1 MLPRVAISGAGPSGL
16 TLAAL
21 LARMGVPTVVIE
33 KQTKLPTHPQAHY
46 INARSME
53 IFGHD
58 LELHK
63 QLQRLSPP
71 AEQWNDFVW
80 CTSVAGREL
89 ARIGHALSDTR
100 LTPMTQSAFG
110 PIHLSQS
117 KILPELLKSTQL
129 GLPAACS
136 PADVRFGVACS
147 SFNETSEGVNLQL
160 SNGETLDVDYLVAA
174 DGANSKIREQLG
186 IKMAGRPRLSSLMN
200 LHLRVAPEALSSVH
214 SAMLYFVFNPKVV
227 AVLVAHDINA
237 GEWVCQ
243 VPFSP
248 NFQSEADF
256 DLSVCQDLAAAALGV
271 PSNMVDVLSARP
283 WTMHAEVAEQ
293 WVSPNHGR
301 VLLCGDAAHRFPPAG
316 GFGMNTGVQ
325 DAHNLAWKLASVLS
339 EESDQAPALLRSYE
353 TERRPVAVNNTV
365 LSLKNYERVLAAC
378 RALGIDNGDLD
389 SNGRF
394 LAQVGGVAAE
404 KALALARAQLGCLE
418 KPGHPLGDL
427 RIQQLRRLLA
437 KGGGL
442 PLVFPKHELA
452 FAYSEGAL
460 EAQTAQEAKAIDNA
474 AMVDTVRVGSRAP
487 HCCLEVPSGH
497 VFSLADLSAQLHS
510 SGVTRRRCFVL
521 VRSEP
526 KEENDDREGGIQ
538 DRALDQIKCR
548 QPLVVVTVKS
558 GPDLKGENTSAS
570 APSLHDWSATTSGS
584 VTHLSCID
592 ALGDWANAV
601 GQERSLLMRPD
612 GHVAWLG
619 NSNESFDF
627 SRFKN
632 GPLAA
637 LMAPVRVEK

>member
-21 LARMGVPTVVIE
+21 LARMGVPTVVFE
-33 KQTKLPTHPQAHY
+33 KHTKLPVHPQAHY

-58 LELHK
+58 LGLQK
-63 QLQRLSPP
+63 RLQRLSPP
-71 AEQWNDFVW
+71 AEQWKDFVW

-89 ARIGHALSDTR
+89 ARIGHALSENDTR
-100 LTPMTQSAFG
+100 SAPMTRSAFG

-129 GLPAACS
+129 GLPDACP

-147 SFNETSEGVNLQL
+147 SFDENSDGVNLTL
-160 SNGETLDVDYLVAA
+160 SNGETLAVDYLVAA
-174 DGANSKIREQLG
+174 DGANSKIRDQLG

-200 LHLRVAPEALSSVH
+200 LHLRVAPEALPSVH

-227 AVLVAHDINA
+227 AVLVAHDIAA

-248 NFQSEADF
+248 DFQSEADF
-256 DLSVCQDLAAAALGV
+256 DVGVCQDLASAALGV
-271 PSNMVDVLSARP
+271 SPNMVEVLSARP
-283 WTMHAEVAEQ
+283 WTMHAQVAEQ
-293 WVSPNHGR
+293 WISADHGR

-339 EESDQAPALLRSYE
+339 EASDAGPALLRSYE

-365 LSLKNYERVLAAC
+365 LSLKNYERVLTAC
-378 RALGIDNGDLD
+378 RALGIDNSDLD

-404 KALALARAQLGCLE
+404 KAMALARAQLGCFE

-427 RIQQLRRLLA
+427 RVQQLRRLLA

-452 FAYSEGAL
+452 FAYSEGA
-460 EAQTAQEAKAIDNA
+460 QSDAIDNA
-474 AMVDTVRVGSRAP
+474 VTMVDSVRVGSRAP
-487 HCCLEVPSGH
+487 HCCLALPSGH
-497 VFSLADLSAQLHS
+497 MFSLADLSAQLHF
-510 SGVTRRRCFVL
+510 SGVTRGRCFVL
-521 VRSEP
+521 VRSEAT
-526 KEENDDREGGIQ
+526 EEEGEEGEGRGSQ
-538 DRALDQIKCR
+538 NKAKVECR
-548 QPLVVVTVKS
+548 QPLVVVTVKKAL
-558 GPDLKGENTSAS
+558 DHKGEMAVVDP
-570 APSLHDWSATTSGS
+570 PSVHDWNATTSGS
-584 VTHLSCID
+584 VTYLCCSD

-601 GQERSLLMRPD
+601 GQGRSLLMRPD

-619 NSNESFDF
+619 ESGEFLDF
-627 SRFKN
+627 SQLSN

-637 LMAPVRVEK
+637 LLAPRRVEK